1 MPDNQQPT
9 LTLEFEVHFPHDG
22 DRRRAKPGRK
32 PAPRP
37 EEPSVPQKLPRV
49 VRMLALAHHLD
60 DLLQKGVFK
69 DYADIARISGL
80 SRARITQIM
89 NLLYLA
95 PQVQENLLNPLH
107 PPHLVTEKSALEV
120 AKNAEWDHQCTQW
133 NSLKTGC

>member
-1 MPDNQQPT
+1 MPDNPQPT

-32 PAPRP
+32 SAAKSPAPP
-37 EEPSVPQKLPRV
+37 VPKKLPRV
-49 VRMLALAHHLD
+49 MRMLALAHHLE

-69 DYADIARISGL
+69 DYADIARVAGL

-95 PQVQENLLNPLH
+95 PEIQEKLLTSPESVRELC
-107 PPHLVTEKSALEV
+107 EKSLRRV
-120 AKNAEWDHQCTQW
+120 AKRVLWKEQQEHWAGGTN
-133 NSLKTGC
+133 